1 MSYMYDN
8 AKYGVITRTFF
19 GLHDKFG
26 GGYTSAYTK
35 GSATTVVKLARFYP
49 KGPIKILKVGL
60 QVLATLGTPA
70 TAPPDGFYYRLS
82 KAGGVI
88 ATDFVTA
95 QTTGR
100 LALYGIASKPITA
113 TDGVIAAGD
122 YISIKT
128 STPYTM
134 DGTVEAGTIKGS
146 FAFFIDWVP
155 YNAKDWDENPR
166 VSA

>member
-1 MSYMYDN
+1 MSNFYDSD
-8 AKYGVITRTFF
+8 KYSVITRTFF
-19 GLHDKFG
+19 GLHDKLG

-35 GSATTVVKLARFYP
+35 GSATTVVKLKRFYP
-49 KGPIKILKVGL
+49 KGPIKILKMGL

-82 KAGGVI
+82 KGGGVI

-100 LALYGIASKPITA
+100 VALYGIASKSLTS
-113 TDGVIAAGD
+113 TDAIIAAGD
-122 YISIKT
+122 YISFKT

-134 DGTVEAGTIKGS
+134 DGTVEAGTINGS

-155 YNAKDWDENPR
+155 HYGSGWKSW
-166 VSA
+166 

>member
-1 MSYMYDN
+1 MSNAYD
-8 AKYGVITRTFF
+8 AGKYGVITRTYF
-19 GLHDKFG
+19 GLTDKLG
-26 GGYTSAYTK
+26 GGFTSPYTK
-35 GSATTVVKLARFYP
+35 GSATTVVKLKRFYP
-49 KGPIKILKVGL
+49 RGPIKILKVGL

-82 KAGGVI
+82 KGGGVI

-100 LALYGIASKPITA
+100 VALYGIASKPITA

-134 DGTVEAGTIKGS
+134 DATVEAGTINGS

-155 YNAKDWDENPR
+155 YKSSDWNEDPR
-166 VSA
+166 ISA